1 MPFISSPKMK
11 SNIQQTIGYLGFIVG
26 IPLIINIINIINK
39 PRAAEVPV
47 CPNNVRDKG
56 TAFKFEKDG
65 EFIFTTTF
73 KEFYYGNKENYPARL
88 GLAKLKAVEEFI
100 KFADVK
106 LTKEAEAERAAE
118 LKLLE
123 ANLPESLK
131 FGKGLDFSWNR
142 IKRSLASMKVLDAC
156 ITKNKQIV
164 FTAIWDS
171 RDIKK
176 LNNQIAVDDAF
187 IDFFFY
193 FEDKEKELK
202 QINKIYPDL
211 YSTEDPNFVIDIIEK
226 YKGR

>member
-1 MPFISSPKMK
+1 MK
-11 SNIQQTIGYLGFIVG
+11 RNFQKTIGYLGFIIG
-26 IPLIINIINIINK
+26 IPLIINIINK

-88 GLAKLKAVEEFI
+88 GLAKLKALEEFI
-100 KFADVK
+100 KFGDVK
-106 LTKEAEAERAAE
+106 LTKEDEAERAAE

>member
-1 MPFISSPKMK
+1 MK
-11 SNIQQTIGYLGFIVG
+11 RNFQQTIGYLGFIIG
-26 IPLIINIINIINK
+26 IPLIINIINK

-56 TAFKFEKDG
+56 TVFKWVKKG
-65 EFIFTTTF
+65 EFIFSTTV
-73 KEFYYGNKENYPARL
+73 KEFYYGNKKNYPARL
-88 GLAKLKAVEEFI
+88 GLAKLKALEEFI
-100 KFADVK
+100 KFGDVK
-106 LTKEAEAERAAE
+106 LTKEDEAERAAE

-131 FGKGLDFSWNR
+131 FGKGRDLSWNR
-142 IKRSLASMKVLDAC
+142 IKRNLASMKVLDAC

-171 RDIKK
+171 RDMKN

-187 IDFFFY
+187 IDFFYY
-193 FEDKEKELK
+193 FQDKEKELE
-202 QINKIYPDL
+202 QIEKIYPDL